1 MYGKLP
7 AYNTYATMP
16 TTNSLF
22 MGFSGYQNVNKEI
35 IRRKLILRKPRKFG
49 FFLMPKIQ
57 KIYNFDHIDTLE
69 TETHKKPIKILNSAQ
84 LNRNFFMGK
93 YTKIKNWRAPAT
105 N

>member
-1 MYGKLP
+1 
-7 AYNTYATMP
+7 MP

-49 FFLMPKIQ
+49 VFLMPKIQ

-84 LNRNFFMGK
+84 
-93 YTKIKNWRAPAT
+93 
-105 N
+105 